1 MSVRL
6 SRGDAAGLGNP
17 LGRSR
22 LRPLSVGHLAVG
34 VAAILA
40 FVANLAFLRSQD
52 DTTLVMVAARDVAA
66 GETLTAADI
75 GTARVKAEGD
85 ILSALVTS
93 TDALEGKVAA
103 RGIVAGTLISASDVL
118 DRATPGGLASMA
130 IPIDPSHAAGGQI
143 RAGDRV
149 DLVDVTREGGASY
162 VIRDAPVLSISEER
176 TGALAGSGGEHLVI
190 GVTAD
195 QVLAVA
201 EAIADGSVDVVV
213 TTGVN
218 GG

>member
-1 MSVRL
+1 VSVGL
-6 SRGDAAGLGNP
+6 SRGDAAGVGTP
-17 LGRSR
+17 SGRSR
-22 LRPLSVGHLAVG
+22 LRRLSVGHLAVG

-66 GETLTAADI
+66 GETLTAADL

-85 ILSALVTS
+85 ILSSLVTS
-93 TDALEGKVAA
+93 ADALEGKVAA
-103 RGIVAGTLISASDVL
+103 RGIVAGTLISAGDVL
-118 DRATPGGLASMA
+118 EGATPDGLASMA
-130 IPIDPSHAAGGQI
+130 IPIDPSHAAGGLI
-143 RAGDRV
+143 RPGDRV

-162 VIRDAPVLSISEER
+162 VVRDAPVLSISEAR

-195 QVLAVA
+195 QVLDVA

-213 TTGVN
+213 TTGVD